1 MSIFQKSLTA
11 IIISLFCVF
20 SANAQQKNF
29 DIVVYGGTT
38 AGVSAAIQSSRLGK
52 SVVLI
57 EPTKRI
63 GGLTTGGLGQ
73 TDIGNKQA
81 IGGISREF
89 YQNIKKYYDN
99 PANWKWQQKQDY
111 QDSGQ
116 TRTERGEAT
125 MWTFEPS
132 AALQVF
138 QEMLAVEKN
147 ITLVYEQRLNRT
159 LKGIRKKSGV
169 ISAIQMENGQWY
181 GGKMFIDATY
191 EGDLLALAGISYTV
205 GRESNEEFGESLNG
219 VQANITSSSLTGVV
233 SKNGFNHNFVDGV
246 DPYIEKGNPKSGLLP
261 FIEKEHPSKDG
272 TGDKRIQAYCYRM
285 CLTNHLENKIPFEK
299 PTNYSELDYELL
311 IRNFEAGEKVNDFP
325 WINSSMPNR
334 KTDTNNRRGFSTDFI
349 GQNYAY
355 PEASY
360 KEREVI
366 AEKHL
371 NYQKGLMWTLAYH
384 PRIPEA
390 MRSEISKWGMCK
402 NEFTEGQ
409 GWQQQLY
416 VREARRMKSDLV
428 MTQKQCEGLMIAPNS
443 VGMAAYGMDSHNVQR
458 YVTKDGF
465 VKNEGNVESK
475 VAGPFSIG
483 YKAIVPKETECK
495 NLVVPVCLSATHIAF
510 GSIRMEPVFMV
521 LGQSAATAA
530 VLAIENKVSLQ
541 QLPYES
547 LRQVLLKDNQ
557 VLEN

>member
-1 MSIFQKSLTA
+1 MSIIQKSLIA
-11 IIISLFCVF
+11 IIFSLFYVF
-20 SANAQQKNF
+20 SASAQQKNF
-29 DIVVYGGTT
+29 DIVIYGGTS

-99 PANWKWQQKQDY
+99 PANWKWQQKHDY
-111 QDSGQ
+111 RDDGQ
-116 TRTERGEAT
+116 TRTEKGEAT

-132 AALQVF
+132 AALKVL

-181 GGKMFIDATY
+181 GGEMFIDATY
-191 EGDLLALAGISYTV
+191 EGDLLALAGITYTV

-233 SKNGFNHNFVDGV
+233 SINGFNHNFADGV
-246 DPYIEKGNPKSGLLP
+246 DPFIEKGNPKSGLLP

-285 CLTNHLENKIPFEK
+285 CLTNYPENKIPFEK
-299 PTNYSELDYELL
+299 PNNYNELAYELL
-311 IRNFEAGEKVNDFP
+311 IRNFEAGEKDNDFP

-360 KEREVI
+360 KDREVI
-366 AEKHL
+366 AERHL

-390 MRSEISKWGMCK
+390 MRNEISKWGMCK
-402 NEFTEGQ
+402 DEFIEGQ

-416 VREARRMKSDLV
+416 VREARRMRSDLV
-428 MTQKQCEGLMIAPNS
+428 MTQKQCEALIVAPHS

-475 VAGPFSIG
+475 VAGPFPIG
-483 YKAIVPKETECK
+483 YEAIVPKETECK

-541 QLPYES
+541 KLPYEK
-547 LRQVLLKDNQ
+547 LREVLLKNKQ